1 MLVPALSVLLY
12 WAEMEGIDG
21 NWLPAVQ
28 QNEAELV
35 RLRLP
40 IFITRES
47 RLHQHTLHLTTRTLC
62 LCAR

>member
-1 MLVPALSVLLY
+1 VLVPALSVLLY

-40 IFITRES
+40 IFLTRES
-47 RLHQHTLHLTTRTLC
+47 RIHQHPLHLTTHIRSAC
-62 LCAR
+62 